1 MTFAFLG
8 QMTILKKGYWQL
20 FLNRYGLYGAVLAPP
35 DAESI
40 NGFFGEL
47 NEGQRHILSVAIC
60 F

>member
-1 MTFAFLG
+1 
-8 QMTILKKGYWQL
+8 MTILKKGYWQL